1 MRRKVLCA
9 GILALTAL
17 FGMAHTAESVEAVN
31 PEWVGE
37 RPGAAGGAT
46 QVKIGVYLMDIDEI
60 DDVRQRFSV
69 DMFLRVSWHDPR
81 LALPEGARSTQY
93 RIFPLDDIWSPK
105 GLVVNDRGLNPQLQR
120 VARVDAL
127 GNVVYR
133 MRFYGELLAD
143 MNLKEFP
150 FDSQILPIQFV
161 SYEFRPDELQF
172 VLDGD
177 VDDWVKPFSVE
188 GWKFKILEPEFH
200 DFSVPA
206 AGIALPQFTFRV
218 QAQRNSQYYFL
229 TMFLPMTLI
238 VLMAWSAFW
247 LQPNLFPSRIAISTA
262 TIFSLLAFG
271 FSIRMNLPRISY
283 MTRADLFVSGCM
295 LLVFLALAVTVIV
308 SRWANSERMTEA
320 RRLNAAARWVY
331 LGLFALVWL
340 RILVS

>member
-1 MRRKVLCA
+1 MRGNLLRA
-9 GILALTAL
+9 GILVLTVM
-17 FGMAHTAESVEAVN
+17 GSIAHAAENVEASN
-31 PEWVGE
+31 PEWIAE
-37 RPGAAGGAT
+37 RPGVEGEAT

-69 DMFLRVSWHDPR
+69 DMFLRVSWQDPR
-81 LALPEGARSTQY
+81 LVIPEGAPSIQY

-105 GLVVNDRGLNPQLQR
+105 GLIVNDRGLNPQLQR

-143 MNLKEFP
+143 MDLKEFP

-161 SYEFRPDELQF
+161 SYEYRPDELQF

-177 VDDWVKPFSVE
+177 INDWVKPFSVE
-188 GWKFKILEPEFH
+188 GWEFKILQPEFH

-229 TMFLPMTLI
+229 TMFLPMTFI

-247 LQPNLFPSRIAISTA
+247 LQPNLIPSRIAISTA

-295 LLVFLALAVTVIV
+295 LLVFLALAVTVTV
-308 SRWANSERMTEA
+308 SRWANSDRMTEA
-320 RRLNAAARWVY
+320 LRLNAVAGWAY
-331 LGLFALVWL
+331 LGLFALVAV
-340 RILVS
+340 ITMVT